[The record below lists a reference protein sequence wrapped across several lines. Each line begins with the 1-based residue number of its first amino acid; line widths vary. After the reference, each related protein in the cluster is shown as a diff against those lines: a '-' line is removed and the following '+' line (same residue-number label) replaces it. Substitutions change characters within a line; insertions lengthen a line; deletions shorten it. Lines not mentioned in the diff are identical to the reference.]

1 MLISAM
7 CGTEML
13 RGRVFQ
19 RTAHGAT
26 SRPIDPHII
35 YARKRVRTVDEEEV
49 EEQHN
54 EDTMVEGEDE
64 MNNY

>member
-7 CGTEML
+7 GGTEML
-13 RGRVFQ
+13 RGWVFQ
-19 RTAHGAT
+19 RTAHGVT
-26 SRPIDPHII
+26 SRLIDPHTI